1 MSNGCPNN
9 QLPLENCSPT
19 GTVFTV
25 IPSFGGDGY
34 ACSAQGGPV
43 FGAAAGNPY
52 AGGGATLAGYSTLG
66 NYLGQG
72 TCCNPMIQPLCG
84 KSPPPPGGN
93 QQRPAPRPAPRP
105 MQRM

>member
-1 MSNGCPNN
+1 
-9 QLPLENCSPT
+9 
-19 GTVFTV
+19 
-25 IPSFGGDGY
+25 
-34 ACSAQGGPV
+34 
-43 FGAAAGNPY
+43 
-52 AGGGATLAGYSTLG
+52 LAGYSTLG

-84 KSPPPPGGN
+84 KSPSPPGGNN